1 MEHQEETDQFKVLE
15 EKVGTLIGKISSL
28 KDEKELLTAKV
39 HEQDKTI
46 EEIKGELGNLR
57 TIRDNAKN
65 RIQAILDKISKM
77 DL

>member
-39 HEQDKTI
+39 REQDKTI
-46 EEIKGELGNLR
+46 EEIKGELVNLR
-57 TIRDNAKN
+57 SIRDNAKS

>member
-39 HEQDKTI
+39 REQDKTI
-46 EEIKGELGNLR
+46 EEIKVELGNLR
-57 TIRDNAKN
+57 SIRDNAKS

-77 DL
+77 DQ